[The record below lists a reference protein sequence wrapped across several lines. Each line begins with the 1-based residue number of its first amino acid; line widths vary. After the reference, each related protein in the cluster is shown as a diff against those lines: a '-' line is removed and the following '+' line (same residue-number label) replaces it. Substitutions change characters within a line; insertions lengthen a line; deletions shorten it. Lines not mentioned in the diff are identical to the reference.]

1 MFPNSYH
8 HPAFR
13 PQISVCLL
21 VHFNISLD
29 FRNPEIPVQ
38 LGLDV
43 AVRASVPEASVD
55 ENGQFPLFARAPHA
69 RRSAHFLRQNP
80 AETAKRQKQRQN
92 SGKNKYFYL
101 NLENIETKSLL
112 LQAEIQ
118 KTMDFMKKY
127 PVFQSFVK
135 ELKSISSPIIIFGS
149 FARFSADRNS
159 DVDMLVVSDK
169 KIELP
174 SHLLPHKI
182 HEINITEDNFIKAFK
197 EGETIIEKI
206 KENHIIL
213 NNHSFFLNL
222 MWNKYAR

>member
-1 MFPNSYH
+1 MFQKGNKE
-8 HPAFR
+8 FL
-13 PQISVCLL
+13 I
-21 VHFNISLD
+21 
-29 FRNPEIPVQ
+29 
-38 LGLDV
+38 LGLYLGDYLKKFYLREISRLSGLPLKTTSNV
-43 AVRASVPEASVD
+43 LETL
-55 ENGQFPLFARAPHA
+55 EN
-69 RRSAHFLRQNP
+69 LRVLKS
-80 AETAKRQKQRQN
+80 ET

-112 LQAEIQ
+112 MQAEIQ

-127 PVFQSFVK
+127 PIFQSFVK

-159 DVDMLVVSDK
+159 DADMLVVSDK
-169 KIELP
+169 KTELP

>member
-1 MFPNSYH
+1 MFQKGNKE
-8 HPAFR
+8 FL
-13 PQISVCLL
+13 I
-21 VHFNISLD
+21 
-29 FRNPEIPVQ
+29 
-38 LGLDV
+38 LGLYLGDYLKKFYLREISRLSGLPLKTTYNV
-43 AVRASVPEASVD
+43 LETL
-55 ENGQFPLFARAPHA
+55 EN
-69 RRSAHFLRQNP
+69 LRVLKS
-80 AETAKRQKQRQN
+80 ET

-112 LQAEIQ
+112 MQAEIQ

-127 PVFQSFVK
+127 PIFQSFVK